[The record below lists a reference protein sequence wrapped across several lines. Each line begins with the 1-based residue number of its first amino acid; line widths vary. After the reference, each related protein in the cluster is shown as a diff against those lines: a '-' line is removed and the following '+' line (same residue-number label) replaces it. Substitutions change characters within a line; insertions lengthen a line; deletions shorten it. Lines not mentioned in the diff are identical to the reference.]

1 VHPIPPDG
9 LYTSWDYNHGVVTR
23 YYNTLKPNGVA
34 IDGQNDD
41 VGNVDGVFGIPAFFD
56 APDPTFSAPTAILN
70 WEQVSGAGNAGSLVY
85 IVEIAGPTTVV
96 NPAVVPYYRDDA
108 CLDDGT
114 GDDPVPRPWPGEA
127 STDPRVQ
134 AGYSAANGGT
144 PYAQLAC
151 AQKQGAWGAHGVHYF
166 FSGDSDNAASP
177 LVLTEIDARQWQFIV
192 PTAAPTNVGQPYA
205 NTVILPLVPAVV
217 PLVLLPQVLP
227 PSAGNGVVAT
237 DQDVPATATLTGT
250 DLDTC
255 DLTFSILGTP
265 AHGSVGAITNAACAL
280 GLPSSDTATITYTPA
295 PGFSGDDVFTYQVK
309 DALDQ
314 TATGTVR
321 VIVRPAPPPTCANG
335 PVAGCRKPIRAQSSP
350 LKVKNT
356 SPDVSDRMTWKWTY
370 GAATTNADFGAPLA
384 TTSYQLCVY
393 DGAGR
398 TIARASAPAGGVCNG
413 RPCWRETSS
422 QLSYESRDRQPNGK
436 PRSSVRLKLRPGAAG
451 KAKIQ
456 IQGRGVHLDLAPLP
470 ATQPVTVQLK
480 SSDGTCWDAV
490 YAVPAQKNDGL
501 QFRDKAE

>member
-1 VHPIPPDG
+1 
-9 LYTSWDYNHGVVTR
+9 
-23 YYNTLKPNGVA
+23 
-34 IDGQNDD
+34 
-41 VGNVDGVFGIPAFFD
+41 
-56 APDPTFSAPTAILN
+56 
-70 WEQVSGAGNAGSLVY
+70 
-85 IVEIAGPTTVV
+85 
-96 NPAVVPYYRDDA
+96 VPYYRDDA

-166 FSGDSDNAASP
+166 FSADSDNSASP

-255 DLTFSILGTP
+255 DLTFSILGAT
-265 AHGSVGAITNAACAL
+265 AHGTVGAITNAACAL
-280 GLPSSDTATITYTPA
+280 GLPSSDTATVTYTPA

-309 DALDQ
+309 DALNQ

-321 VIVRPAPPPTCANG
+321 VTIRPAPPPTCANG
-335 PVAGCRKPIRAQSSP
+335 PVAGCRKPVRSQSSP
-350 LKVKNT
+350 LKLKNT
-356 SPDVSDRMTWKWTY
+356 SLDLSDRLTWKWTY
-370 GAATTNADFGAPLA
+370 GAATTKADFGAPLA
-384 TTSYQLCVY
+384 TTTYQLCVY

-398 TIARASAPAGGVCNG
+398 TIARASAPPGGICNG

-422 QLSYESRDRQPNGK
+422 QFSYKSRDRQPNGK
-436 PRSSVRLKLRPGAAG
+436 PRSSVRLKLRPGTAG

-490 YAVPAQKNDGL
+490 YAVPASKNDGL